1 MSRITI
7 SLALVL
13 ILAAPAQAGTIE
25 LRKGATADS
34 ANFYV
39 FTAAPGERNDIVV
52 EEVPGG
58 FRLRDA
64 ASPPAGCVRDGPDA
78 VRCARATREI
88 SLTID
93 AGDGDDRVT
102 ADGSVGSILGGPGD
116 DQLSLTG
123 PDFASLAG
131 GDGDDVLQGG
141 PGDDTLDGG
150 PGADSVS
157 GGDGRDMLDAGRDG
171 PVPGPDRLDGGA
183 GRDTVSY
190 LARTRPIRVDLQL
203 PGEAGEPGERDVLS
217 AIEIVVGGAGADD
230 LRGDGGDNEL
240 RSGDGSRGDRLDGR
254 GGDDLVF
261 GDSGDDM
268 LVGGPGDD
276 SLGGESGRDRYAGGT
291 GDDRIFVEFAREAT
305 VGCGSGTDRIFVGQR
320 NGARLDADCERVQGV
335 GPLIGVR
342 RDAGGHLRGLDLRWN
357 EREYRTPCRVRVT
370 FSDGRRALGRVDLRA
385 VSQRRTRI
393 ARLARHVPGGMV
405 RVTLRASDRCAGR
418 FGRGYTPTAFQV
430 AS

>member
-1 MSRITI
+1 MSRTTI

-13 ILAAPAQAGTIE
+13 ILPAPAQAGTIE
-25 LRKGATADS
+25 LRQGATEDS

-52 EEVPGG
+52 EELPGG

-64 ASPPAGCVRDGPDA
+64 ASPPAGCVPEGPDA

-102 ADGSVGSILGGPGD
+102 ADGSVGS
-116 DQLSLTG
+116 
-123 PDFASLAG
+123 
-131 GDGDDVLQGG
+131 VL
-141 PGDDTLDGG
+141 
-150 PGADSVS
+150 
-157 GGDGRDMLDAGRDG
+157 
-171 PVPGPDRLDGGA
+171 
-183 GRDTVSY
+183 
-190 LARTRPIRVDLQL
+190 
-203 PGEAGEPGERDVLS
+203 
-217 AIEIVVGGAGADD
+217 
-230 LRGDGGDNEL
+230 
-240 RSGDGSRGDRLDGR
+240 
-254 GGDDLVF
+254 
-261 GDSGDDM
+261 
-268 LVGGPGDD
+268 GGPGDD
-276 SLGGESGRDRYAGGT
+276 SLGGEGGRDRYAGGT

-305 VGCGSGTDRIFVGQR
+305 IGCGSGTDRIFVAQR

-335 GPLIGVR
+335 GPLIAVR
-342 RDAGGHLRGLDLRWN
+342 RDAGGRLRGLDLRWH
-357 EREYRTPCRVRVT
+357 EREFRTPCRVRVT
-370 FSDGRRALGRVDLRA
+370 FTDGGRTLGRVDLRS

-393 ARLARHVPGGMV
+393 ARLARHAPGRMV